1 MKEEVDDLEIC
12 VDVEEEI
19 VIKVV
24 ELDIGDDLVVKESV
38 NNDKELDDSEY
49 EEIEKS
55 DVIDMLLENIFGN
68 D

>member
-24 ELDIGDDLVVKESV
+24 GLDIGDDLVEKESV

-49 EEIEKS
+49 EEIEES

>member
-24 ELDIGDDLVVKESV
+24 GLDIGDDLVEKESV
-38 NNDKELDDSEY
+38 NNGKELDDSEY
-49 EEIEKS
+49 EEIEES

>member
-24 ELDIGDDLVVKESV
+24 ELDIGDDLVEKESV

-49 EEIEKS
+49 EEIGES

>member
-24 ELDIGDDLVVKESV
+24 ELDIGDDLVEKESV

-49 EEIEKS
+49 EEIEES
-55 DVIDMLLENIFGN
+55 DVINMLLENIFGN

>member
-24 ELDIGDDLVVKESV
+24 ELDIGDDLVEKESV
-38 NNDKELDDSEY
+38 NNEKELDDIEY
-49 EEIEKS
+49 EEIEES

>member
-12 VDVEEEI
+12 VDVEGEI
-19 VIKVV
+19 VIKIV
-24 ELDIGDDLVVKESV
+24 ELDIGDDLVEKESV

-49 EEIEKS
+49 EEIEES

>member
-1 MKEEVDDLEIC
+1 MKEEVDDLVIC

-24 ELDIGDDLVVKESV
+24 ELDIGDDLVEKESV

-49 EEIEKS
+49 EELEES

>member
-12 VDVEEEI
+12 VDVEGEI
-19 VIKVV
+19 VIKIV
-24 ELDIGDDLVVKESV
+24 ELDIGDDLVEKESV
-38 NNDKELDDSEY
+38 NNEKELDDIEY
-49 EEIEKS
+49 EEIEES

>member
-24 ELDIGDDLVVKESV
+24 ELDIGDDFVEKESV

-49 EEIEKS
+49 EEIEES

>member
-24 ELDIGDDLVVKESV
+24 GLDIGDDLVEKESV

-49 EEIEKS
+49 EEIEES
-55 DVIDMLLENIFGN
+55 DVINMLLENIFGN

>member
-1 MKEEVDDLEIC
+1 MDDLEIC

-24 ELDIGDDLVVKESV
+24 ELDIGDDLVEKESV

-49 EEIEKS
+49 EEIEES

>member
-24 ELDIGDDLVVKESV
+24 ELDIGDDLVEKESV

-49 EEIEKS
+49 EEIEES

>member
-12 VDVEEEI
+12 VDVEGEI
-19 VIKVV
+19 VIKIV
-24 ELDIGDDLVVKESV
+24 ELDIGDDLVEKESV
-38 NNDKELDDSEY
+38 NNVKELDDIEY
-49 EEIEKS
+49 EEIEES

>member
-24 ELDIGDDLVVKESV
+24 ELDIGDDLVEKESV

-49 EEIEKS
+49 EELEES

>member
-24 ELDIGDDLVVKESV
+24 ELDIGDDLVEKESV
-38 NNDKELDDSEY
+38 NNGKELDDSEY
-49 EEIEKS
+49 EEIEES

>member
-24 ELDIGDDLVVKESV
+24 ELDIGDDLVEKESV
-38 NNDKELDDSEY
+38 NNDKELDDNEY
-49 EEIEKS
+49 EEIEES